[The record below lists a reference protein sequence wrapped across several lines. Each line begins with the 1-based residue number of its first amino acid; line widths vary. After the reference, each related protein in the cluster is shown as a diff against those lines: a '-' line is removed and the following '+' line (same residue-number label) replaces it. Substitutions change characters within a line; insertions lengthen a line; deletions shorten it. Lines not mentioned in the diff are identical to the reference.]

1 MDELDQDNK
10 PAIIAGDL
18 DSFFGSL
25 LRDAAQL
32 QNLFASPLAIEYVS
46 KLFVRFADVEAAFFQ
61 EGVTVPVL
69 ADLMQEAREAETYR
83 KYSILQKL
91 GDTSLMV
98 SGYFPEALQKR
109 NVDVRYYVQ
118 MGEFAYSQL
127 DDLSERRGVYGEL
140 SDRFLPFT
148 NLIQHVSVEL
158 RTQDSGP
165 EELLQMYSQSK
176 NPGIL
181 RKLQTKGIFP
191 LAPKKE
197 T

>member
-1 MDELDQDNK
+1 LDDLEQDNK

-18 DSFFGSL
+18 DAFFGSL

-32 QNLFASPLAIEYVS
+32 QKLFASPLAIDYLS
-46 KLFVRFADVEAAFFQ
+46 KLLVRFADVEAAFFQ
-61 EGVTVPVL
+61 AGVTVPVL
-69 ADLMQEAREAETYR
+69 ADLMQEVRDAETYR
-83 KYSILQKL
+83 KYSLLQKL

-109 NVDVRYYVQ
+109 NVDIRYFVQ

-127 DDLSERRGVYGEL
+127 DDLSDHNGVYREL
-140 SDRFLPFT
+140 SDRFLLFT

-165 EELLQMYSQSK
+165 EELLRMYSQFK

-181 RKLQTKGIFP
+181 RKLQNKGIFP
-191 LAPKKE
+191 IAPKKE
-197 T
+197 A